1 MKIIKNAIQNPMQ
14 FLQRSV
20 IVATI
25 GVILLFVTD
34 LSQESMRLIFFVS
47 ALHFVLY
54 IIFYMIRKTKRQSNR
69 ADYMLVRNIFIQ
81 SPFC

>member
-47 ALHFVLY
+47 ALHFALFLTFFF
-54 IIFYMIRKTKRQSNR
+54 IKKSKTKDK
-69 ADYMLVRNIFIQ
+69 A
-81 SPFC
+81 

>member
-20 IVATI
+20 IVAII

-34 LSQESMRLIFFVS
+34 LSQESMSLIFFVS
-47 ALHFVLY
+47 ALHFVLFLTFFL
-54 IIFYMIRKTKRQSNR
+54 IKKSKSTDK
-69 ADYMLVRNIFIQ
+69 A
-81 SPFC
+81 

>member
-34 LSQESMRLIFFVS
+34 LSQESMSLIFFVS
-47 ALHFVLY
+47 ALHFALFLTFLLIKKIKSTDKV
-54 IIFYMIRKTKRQSNR
+54 
-69 ADYMLVRNIFIQ
+69 
-81 SPFC
+81 